1 MLSPLSRPSLP
12 ALVAALLTLVGA
24 APALADDQGTG
35 SHPPVLVL
43 VKRSVI
49 QDQGSWQVDYR
60 LRHEGAT
67 GLVVT
72 STEIVAK
79 VEGWVSNSRVPG
91 HSAPRRSS
99 LTISGP
105 TGLSAH
111 SEVIASADEERRCR
125 EYAVLRVWTGDAPE
139 APVEAT
145 RPATSA
151 TPGSEP
157 ASILSLAPGAS
168 VCVRLRLEHQHALY
182 GDYNPLLGLRT
193 VELRLGSATFRDV
206 APLDREHHLALPKTT
221 LAVPHPDRLDT
232 TQFVSGP
239 DSLHL
244 YAHPLGGSPSY
255 RFPEI
260 PVRYSTPMRL
270 RFWYLIAPGTEGDC
284 RVRIQQCKDIP
295 ATWRML
301 IDGEVD
307 QCLTTVG
314 RWTHVERTIRTEPE
328 ATRLSLDFRIAGNAD
343 AGAVWI
349 DDVTLEPLAAG
360 PNGP

>member
-1 MLSPLSRPSLP
+1 MPSHLSRPPRPWIVGALP
-12 ALVAALLTLVGA
+12 TLAGA
-24 APALADDQGTG
+24 APASADDQGTG
-35 SHPPVLVL
+35 SRPLVL

-49 QDQGSWQVDYR
+49 QDQGSWQVDYQ

-72 STEIVAK
+72 PTEIVAK
-79 VEGWVSNSRVPG
+79 VEGWVSNSRAPG
-91 HSAPRRSS
+91 HSAPRWSS
-99 LTISGP
+99 LVISGP
-105 TGLSAH
+105 TGLSAD
-111 SEVIASADEERRCR
+111 SEVITSADEERRCR
-125 EYAVLRVWTGDAPE
+125 EHAVLRVWTGDAPE
-139 APVEAT
+139 APVEAA
-145 RPATSA
+145 RPSASA
-151 TPGSEP
+151 TPTPGPEP
-157 ASILSLAPGAS
+157 APILSLAPGAS

-206 APLDREHHLALPKTT
+206 APLDREHHLALPKVT
-221 LAVPHPDRLDT
+221 LAAPHPDRLDT
-232 TQFVSGP
+232 TQFISGP

-284 RVRIQQCKDIP
+284 RVRVQQCKDIP

-301 IDGEVD
+301 IDGELD

-314 RWTHVERTIRTEPE
+314 RWTHVEQTIRTEPE
-328 ATRLSLDFRIAGNAD
+328 ATRMSLDFRIAGSAD

-360 PNGP
+360 PSGP

>member
-1 MLSPLSRPSLP
+1 M
-12 ALVAALLTLVGA
+12 
-24 APALADDQGTG
+24 
-35 SHPPVLVL
+35 
-43 VKRSVI
+43 
-49 QDQGSWQVDYR
+49 
-60 LRHEGAT
+60 
-67 GLVVT
+67 
-72 STEIVAK
+72 
-79 VEGWVSNSRVPG
+79 
-91 HSAPRRSS
+91 
-99 LTISGP
+99 
-105 TGLSAH
+105 
-111 SEVIASADEERRCR
+111 
-125 EYAVLRVWTGDAPE
+125 
-139 APVEAT
+139 
-145 RPATSA
+145 
-151 TPGSEP
+151 
-157 ASILSLAPGAS
+157 
-168 VCVRLRLEHQHALY
+168 CVRLRLEHQHALY

-221 LAVPHPDRLDT
+221 LAAPHPDRLDT
-232 TQFVSGP
+232 TQFISGP

-284 RVRIQQCKDIP
+284 RVRVQQCKDIP

-301 IDGEVD
+301 IDGELD

-314 RWTHVERTIRTEPE
+314 RWTHVERTILTEPE

-360 PNGP
+360 PSGP

>member
-12 ALVAALLTLVGA
+12 ALVAALLTLAGA
-24 APALADDQGTG
+24 TPALADDQGTG

-72 STEIVAK
+72 PTEIVAK

-99 LTISGP
+99 LIISGP
-105 TGLSAH
+105 TGLSAD
-111 SEVIASADEERRCR
+111 SEVITAADEERRCR
-125 EYAVLRVWTGDAPE
+125 EHAVLRVWTGDAPE
-139 APVEAT
+139 AAVEAA
-145 RPATSA
+145 RPVASA
-151 TPGSEP
+151 TPGPEP
-157 ASILSLAPGAS
+157 TPILSLAPGAS
-168 VCVRLRLEHQHALY
+168 VCVRLRLEHQHALH
-182 GDYNPLLGLRT
+182 GDYNPLLGLRA

-206 APLDREHHLALPKTT
+206 VPLDREHHLALPKTT

-232 TQFVSGP
+232 TQFISGP

-284 RVRIQQCKDIP
+284 RVRIQQQKDIP
-295 ATWRML
+295 TTWRML

-314 RWTHVERTIRTEPE
+314 RWSHVERTIRTEHE
-328 ATRLSLDFRIAGNAD
+328 ATHLSLEFRIVGNAD

-360 PNGP
+360 PSGP